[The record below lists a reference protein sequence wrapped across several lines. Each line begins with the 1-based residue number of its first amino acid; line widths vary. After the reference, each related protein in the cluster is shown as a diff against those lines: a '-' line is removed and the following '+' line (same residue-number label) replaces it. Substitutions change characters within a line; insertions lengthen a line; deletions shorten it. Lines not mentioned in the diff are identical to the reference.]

1 MTTYLNN
8 FINLSPDNVPE
19 KKLSGV
25 TLKQFGQGSGMIGL
39 PGDFTPPSRLVRM
52 VALTQAALPVK
63 GPEAGLNL
71 AMTIINNVDVP
82 KGAAREKTEKGM
94 ICDHDQWTVAVDL
107 ARKRYYFHTYDNKNW
122 RYVDL
127 AKALQTAKG
136 MQTIPLEVPADYP
149 DVTATAK

>member
-1 MTTYLNN
+1 M
-8 FINLSPDNVPE
+8 PE
-19 KKLSGV
+19 KKLTGL
-25 TLKQFGQGSGMIGL
+25 TLRQFGQGSGMVGL

-52 VALTQAALPVK
+52 VALTQAASPVK

-82 KGAAREKTEKGM
+82 RGAAREKAGKEM
-94 ICDHDQWTVAVDL
+94 LLDHDQWTVAVDL
-107 ARKRYYFHTYDNKNW
+107 TGKKYYFHTYDNKNW

-149 DVTATAK
+149 EVTATAK